1 MHLGYTDHHGD
12 DRTISSYEWKRFGI
26 DDAGLS
32 LDLILAGWDTFQNV
46 SVLSVESVK
55 FLK

>member
-12 DRTISSYEWKRFGI
+12 DRTVSSYEWKRFGI